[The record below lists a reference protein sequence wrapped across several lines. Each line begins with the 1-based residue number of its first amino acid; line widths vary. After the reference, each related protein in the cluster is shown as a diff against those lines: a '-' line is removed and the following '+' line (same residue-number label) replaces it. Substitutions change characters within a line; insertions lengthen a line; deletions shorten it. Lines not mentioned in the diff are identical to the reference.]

1 MCYTSDEN
9 CAKGRGVMRVLL
21 VGNTGYITERFMEE
35 AFPECQ
41 VLILGDA
48 QVRTNRKKGIVHR
61 PFPEEEAELG
71 DLFLTYEF
79 EEVVYFSNYLTFH
92 GSTEGEAEKLR
103 RVLQYCKGDREVR
116 ILYLTGPESMY
127 DTVTGKTLL
136 VCEAEELCQKYAA
149 LHGISVTTVRL
160 PYLYSG
166 TCKEDYL
173 FRLFEEMEE
182 KGRIVF
188 QESPEQ
194 GMFFLSLPDLSEL
207 LYKLTDDWEN
217 AETAWNIPD
226 VFHLTFYDLEK
237 ELRKLN
243 RSVQMEWRKEAVAEQ
258 VALDDKKVRY
268 RYGWFPKISILEEL
282 PELYTQFLEKTK
294 RQPGYAAR
302 LMQIAGRH
310 KRLWQIAEFA
320 AGSLFFEG
328 LIRMTGNSARFRMID
343 LRLVC
348 IVLFGSLYGINYGI
362 AAAAVET
369 FSLLAAYQEQGTGW
383 QTLFYE
389 PSNWLPF
396 IFYFAVGSICGYV
409 RMKNLENDAFIRSES
424 RQMEEKFLFMRELYQ
439 DTLQDKR
446 MYKKQILGSR
456 DSFGKIF
463 DITRKLDIV
472 QPQELYI
479 ETLQVMEEVLENK
492 SFAFY
497 SVRKNNGFGRLEIA
511 SREMQGSFPNS
522 IQITDFREAMET
534 LEKGEVWANRSLL
547 EGYPAYLAGIRRNGE
562 LVMLI
567 FIQEADSGQ
576 MTLYYLNLF
585 KILCGLVET
594 ALLRA
599 MDYQDAIE
607 YRQYLPDTHVLKTEF
622 FVERLRLCHTMREKH
637 LASYVLLA
645 LSHPGMSLPQAD
657 AKLQRLVRGNDVW
670 GISEDREL
678 YLILSQMDEA
688 SQPIVLE
695 RLTHAGF
702 LCRVIDEQQQS
713 GAVDQEKGREM

>member
-1 MCYTSDEN
+1 
-9 CAKGRGVMRVLL
+9 MRVLL
-21 VGNTGYITERFMEE
+21 VGNTGYITETFMEE

-41 VLILGDA
+41 ALILGEA
-48 QVRTNRKKGIVHR
+48 QVKTNRKKGIVHR
-61 PFPEEEAELG
+61 PFPEEEAELS

-79 EEVVYFSNYLTFH
+79 EMVVFFSNYLTFH

-116 ILYLTGPESMY
+116 ILYLTGPEGMY

-136 VCEAEELCQKYAA
+136 VCEAEELCRKYAA
-149 LHGISVTTVRL
+149 LHGIQVTTVRL

-166 TCKEDYL
+166 TYEKDYL
-173 FRLFEEMEE
+173 FRLFEEMEDQ
-182 KGRIVF
+182 GRILF
-188 QESPEQ
+188 PEYPEQ
-194 GMFFLSLPDLSEL
+194 GLFFLSTLDLAEL
-207 LYKLTDDWEN
+207 LYKLTDDWE
-217 AETAWNIPD
+217 ETEVVWNIPD

-237 ELRKLN
+237 GLRKQN
-243 RSVQMEWRKEAVAEQ
+243 RSVRVEWKKEAVVEHLA
-258 VALDDKKVRY
+258 ADDKKVRY

-282 PELYTQFLEKTK
+282 PDLYAQFLEKTK
-294 RQPGYAAR
+294 RKTGRAEQLR
-302 LMQIAGRH
+302 QLFSRH
-310 KRLWQIAEFA
+310 KTFWRIVEFT

-328 LIRMTGNSARFRMID
+328 RIRLLGNSAQFKMID

-369 FSLLAAYQEQGTGW
+369 LSLLAAYQEQGTGW

-389 PSNWLPF
+389 PSNWIPF
-396 IFYFAVGSICGYV
+396 IFYFAIGSICGYV
-409 RMKNLENDAFIRSES
+409 RMKNRENDAFVRSEN
-424 RQMEEKFLFMRELYQ
+424 RLMEEKFLFMRDLYQ
-439 DTLQDKR
+439 ETLQDKR

-497 SVRKNNGFGRLEIA
+497 SIRKNNGFGRLEIA
-511 SREMQGSFPNS
+511 SREIQGVFPNS
-522 IQITDFREAMET
+522 IRITDFREALET
-534 LEKGEVWANRSLL
+534 LEAGEVWANRQLL
-547 EGYPAYLAGIRRNGE
+547 DGYPAYLSGIRRNGE

-567 FIQEADSGQ
+567 CIREAGSEQ

-599 MDYQDAIE
+599 MDYQDAVE
-607 YRQYLPDTHVLKTEF
+607 YRQYLPDTHILKTEF
-622 FVERLRLCHTMREKH
+622 FVERLRLYHTMREKH

-645 LSHPGMSLPQAD
+645 LEHPGMTLLQAD
-657 AKLQRLVRGNDVW
+657 AKLQKLVRGNDVW
-670 GISEDREL
+670 GISEDNGL
-678 YLILSQMDEA
+678 YLILSQTDEA
-688 SQPIVLE
+688 SQPVVLE

-702 LCRVIDEQQQS
+702 ACRVIDERRVHTTE
-713 GAVDQEKGREM
+713 GEKG

>member
-1 MCYTSDEN
+1 
-9 CAKGRGVMRVLL
+9 
-21 VGNTGYITERFMEE
+21 MEE

-41 VLILGDA
+41 ALILGDA
-48 QVRTNRKKGIVHR
+48 QVRTNRKKGIIHR

-79 EEVVYFSNYLTFH
+79 EAVVYFSNYLTFH
-92 GSTEGEAEKLR
+92 GNTEGEAEKLR
-103 RVLQYCKGDREVR
+103 RVLQYCKGDRDVR
-116 ILYLTGPESMY
+116 ILYLTGPEGMY

-136 VCEAEELCQKYAA
+136 VCEAEELCRKYAV

-166 TCKEDYL
+166 TYEKDYL

-182 KGRIVF
+182 KGRIVC
-188 QESPEQ
+188 SEQ
-194 GMFFLSLPDLSEL
+194 PTQGLFFLNSADLAAL
-207 LYKLTDDWEN
+207 LYKLTDDWEDGGPV
-217 AETAWNIPD
+217 WNVPD
-226 VFHLTFYDLEK
+226 VFHLTFHDLEQ

-243 RSVQMEWRKEAVAEQ
+243 RQIRIEWKKEAVAEQ
-258 VALDDKKVRY
+258 IAADDKKVRY
-268 RYGWFPKISILEEL
+268 RYGWFPKISILEDL
-282 PELYTQFLEKTK
+282 PEQYAQFLEKTK
-294 RQPGYAAR
+294 RRPGRAER
-302 LMQIAGRH
+302 LRQMLDRH
-310 KRLWQIAEFA
+310 KALWRVVEFA

-328 LIRMTGNSARFRMID
+328 LIRLLGNTAQFRMID

-369 FSLLAAYQEQGTGW
+369 LSLLAAYQEQGTGW

-389 PSNWLPF
+389 PSNWIPF
-396 IFYFAVGSICGYV
+396 IFYFAIGSICGYV
-409 RMKNLENDAFIRSES
+409 RMKHQENDAFTRSAN
-424 RQMEEKFLFMRELYQ
+424 RLMEEKFLFMRELYQ
-439 DTLQDKR
+439 ETLQDKR

-497 SVRKNNGFGRLEIA
+497 SVRSNNGFGRLEVA
-511 SREMQGSFPNS
+511 SEKMRGTFPNS
-522 IQITDFREAMET
+522 IRITDFREALET
-534 LEKGEVWANRSLL
+534 LEKGAVWVNRSLT

-567 FIQEADSGQ
+567 CIQEAGSEQ
-576 MTLYYLNLF
+576 MTLYYMNLF

-599 MDYQDAIE
+599 MDYQDATE
-607 YRQYLPDTHVLKTEF
+607 YRQYIPDTHILKTEF
-622 FVERLRLCHTMREKH
+622 FVERLGLYHTMREKR
-637 LASYVLLA
+637 LASYVLLV
-645 LSHPGMSLPQAD
+645 LSHPGMSLLQAD
-657 AKLQRLVRGNDVW
+657 AKLQKLVRGNDVW
-670 GISEDREL
+670 GISENQEL
-678 YLILSQMDEA
+678 YLILSQTDKA
-688 SQPIVLE
+688 SQPVVLE

-702 LCRVIDEQQQS
+702 VCRVIDEQQS
-713 GAVDQEKGREM
+713 EAESREKGRKM